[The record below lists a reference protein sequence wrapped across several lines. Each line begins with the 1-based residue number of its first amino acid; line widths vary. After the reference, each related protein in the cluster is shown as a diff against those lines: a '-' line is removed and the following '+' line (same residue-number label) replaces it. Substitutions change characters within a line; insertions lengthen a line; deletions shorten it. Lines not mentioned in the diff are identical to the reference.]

1 MVLVSFPL
9 TKFDAVDVNVFNVQ
23 QRPVNEAGE
32 RITPSGLLD
41 YRMAYVFQAPCCL
54 CASVTPGSDYTESA
68 IYVPIGGEFVGEY
81 VAACAT
87 DSCGY
92 MCKLLIIWN
101 SNT

>member
-23 QRPVNEAGE
+23 RRPVNEAGE

-92 MCKLLIIWN
+92 MCKLE
-101 SNT
+101 S